1 MTEVVVT
8 KIRTMTWKQ
17 GTFIMLGIPILILP
31 SLYDISGTLWA
42 FSIVL
47 WTVAVAQAFLSN
59 IAFGELVST
68 FPDTDGVPGAV
79 SRILTP
85 KNASRFSLKKFI
97 AAFGAWG
104 YWFTWTPA
112 PAVFSILIADYLV
125 SYFKVFADMNY
136 LLLTLT
142 IGIILIGGFLL
153 INIRG
158 FNGGAKAS
166 VILTLLS
173 IIPITVILSGTL
185 ISGDFQFSNIENGWL
200 PPSWSWSPIDMVML
214 FGCLGLAQWSATAW
228 EGCVIF
234 GSEYKKPKSDIPK
247 ALLAGGMI
255 CLFFYFFIS
264 TTVFGTL
271 GTELVE
277 EAGTATLVPIAV
289 MLFGNAGAPIAV
301 LFLVAAM
308 LLIVQTGFLGG
319 ARSMHALALSGQMPT
334 VFKRVNKHGI
344 PVYALIMAFIVNILL
359 IFVGNPVS
367 IISASGMTY
376 CIGIGVALIA
386 FFVSKTSPEFKD
398 IKRIW
403 SAPRGWRWI
412 ALAMAM
418 YELLILLPCLFY
430 WNMVTYGTISIILSL
445 AVILIYVPI
454 WLVMRYYEGRVQT
467 TTGVANVP

>member
-1 MTEVVVT
+1 MSEVTVE

-31 SLYDISGTLWA
+31 ALCDISGTLWA

-59 IAFGELVST
+59 IAFGELVSI

-79 SRILTP
+79 NRIISP
-85 KNASRFSLKKFI
+85 KNASKFSFKKFI

-125 SYFKVFADMNY
+125 SYFDVFAHISY
-136 LLLTLT
+136 TLLTVC
-142 IGIILIGGFLL
+142 IGVVLIGGFFL
-153 INIRG
+153 INLRG

-166 VILTLLS
+166 VVLTLLS
-173 IIPITVILSGTL
+173 IIPITVVLGGTL
-185 ISGDFQFSNIENGWL
+185 VTGDFQFSNIENGWL

-234 GSEYKKPKSDIPK
+234 GQEYKKPESDIPK
-247 ALLAGGMI
+247 ALLAGGMV

-271 GTELVE
+271 GVELVE
-277 EAGTATLVPIAV
+277 EAGTATLVPIAIL
-289 MLFGNAGAPIAV
+289 LFGDAGASVAI

-319 ARSMHALALSGQMPT
+319 ARSMHALAMNNQMPAI
-334 VFKRVNKHGI
+334 FKRINKHGI
-344 PVYALIMAFIVNILL
+344 PVYALLMAFIVNIML

-376 CIGIGVALIA
+376 CIGIGIALIA
-386 FFVSKTSPEFKD
+386 FFISKTNPELKN

-403 SAPRGWRWI
+403 SAPRGWKWV
-412 ALAMAM
+412 ALIMAI
-418 YELLILLPCLFY
+418 YELIILLPCLFY
-430 WNMVTYGTISIILSL
+430 WNMISYGTTSVILSIAIILTYIPL
-445 AVILIYVPI
+445 
-454 WLVMRYYEGRVQT
+454 WLVMQHYEQPLQT
-467 TTGVANVP
+467 QSGVANMP